1 MSFVKRILFFLSL
14 ILIAPLVG
22 CSGDDQV
29 DLSHT
34 VTDTNAAPVNLTA
47 EIARAKSEDKLLLL
61 EFGSSDSCVPC
72 VRFQQEVFSTPV
84 FQAYAQTGLDFVR
97 LDFPLKHDLR
107 ADTSATNVL
116 LSEQF
121 GAYLFPTFVVL
132 DQSGKPIWK
141 MPKSE
146 DEDPEF
152 EALYV
157 PTNFIN
163 MMQKLKSQEK

>member
-1 MSFVKRILFFLSL
+1 
-14 ILIAPLVG
+14 LIAPLVG

-29 DLSHT
+29 DMSRT
-34 VTDTNAAPVNLTA
+34 VTDTNAPPVNLAA
-47 EIARAKSEDKLLLL
+47 EITRAQSENKLLLL
-61 EFGSSDSCVPC
+61 EFGSSDSCPPC
-72 VRFQQEVFSTPV
+72 VRFQQQVFSTPE
-84 FQAYAQTGLDFVR
+84 FAAYAKTSLDFVH

-107 ADTSATNVL
+107 KDTSATNVL

-132 DQSGKPIWK
+132 DKNGKPIWK

-146 DEDPEF
+146 DEDPDF
-152 EALYV
+152 DTLYV

-163 MMQKLKSQEK
+163 LMQKLKLEEK